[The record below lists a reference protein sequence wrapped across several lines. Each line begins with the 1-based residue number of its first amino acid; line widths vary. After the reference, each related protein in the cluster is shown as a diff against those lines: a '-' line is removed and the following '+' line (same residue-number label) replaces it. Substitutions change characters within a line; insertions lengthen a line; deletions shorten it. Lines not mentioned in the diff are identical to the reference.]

1 MIRKREVKR
10 KKEIET
16 EKKKKKKE
24 KKYKMKIEKK
34 KSEQEKRTGRSKGTN
49 RVQAIQLLEEVV
61 VLRGLVDLVQVH
73 AVLVVEAQPA
83 INLVLDGVALLWVG
97 GVLLDDLHRDLLTGR
112 LLHRELDNGER
123 PAVLHTVW
131 LVRRKARGE
140 CRGVQSSVVTGVHP
154 AMCYDGGRSV
164 WHQ

>member
-1 MIRKREVKR
+1 M
-10 KKEIET
+10 
-16 EKKKKKKE
+16 
-24 KKYKMKIEKK
+24 
-34 KSEQEKRTGRSKGTN
+34 
-49 RVQAIQLLEEVV
+49 QAIQLLEEVV

-73 AVLVVEAQPA
+73 AVLVVEVQPA

-140 CRGVQSSVVTGVHP
+140 CRRAQSSVVTGVHP
-154 AMCYDGGRSV
+154 AMCHDSGRSV
-164 WHQ
+164 GGTSNGTGGACSAGGACCACCACCACGQCGARQHLPRTSPNV